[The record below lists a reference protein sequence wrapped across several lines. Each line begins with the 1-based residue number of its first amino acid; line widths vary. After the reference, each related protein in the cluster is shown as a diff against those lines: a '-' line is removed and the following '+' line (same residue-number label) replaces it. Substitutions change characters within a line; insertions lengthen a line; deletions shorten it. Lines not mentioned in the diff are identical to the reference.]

1 MKALHVL
8 AATFALPLLLSAGR
22 ASAVTHKEKLATCEF
37 GAKDQKLTGA
47 KRKHFIARCMANENY
62 TPRAKAAAMKPATP
76 PADTAT
82 PPKQ

>member
-47 KRKHFIARCMANENY
+47 KRKAFINRCMANRNDARGKPM
-62 TPRAKAAAMKPATP
+62 TAPAAASVP
-76 PADTAT
+76 P